1 MGIFDIIR
9 RPRPAPAVPA
19 PMSAEAEFWAW
30 FAANESMLLNV
41 EADIDGVVQAILLRL
56 MRVDTD
62 LAFDIGPERDGR
74 RQFVVSACGD
84 PLAFPAVVKLTSAA
98 PPLERWTVTAFR
110 PRREAKGRFELRR
123 GGEMDLET
131 VRFAAEPVDGKLDVT
146 LFIPAF
152 RRALAEEY
160 EIVGLLIMD
169 IVLGEFDAMTRVGE
183 LSVAPLQPGVESRPL
198 AELPAVVDA
207 LPAN

>member
-9 RPRPAPAVPA
+9 RPRPAPAIPA
-19 PMSAEAEFWAW
+19 PMSKEAEFWRW

-41 EADIDGVVQAILLRL
+41 EDDIDHVVEAIFLRL
-56 MRVDTD
+56 MRVDSA
-62 LAFDIGPERDGR
+62 LAFDVGPERDGR

-84 PLAFPAVVKLTSAA
+84 PLAFPAVVKLVSAA
-98 PPLERWTVTAFR
+98 PPLQRWTVTAFR
-110 PRREAKGRFELRR
+110 SRREAKGAFELH
-123 GGEMDLET
+123 GGGQLKLER
-131 VRFAAEPVDGKLDVT
+131 VRFAAELAGGRLDVT

-183 LSVAPLQPGVESRPL
+183 VSVASLQPGVESRPL
-198 AELPAVVDA
+198 AELPSVIDA

>member
-1 MGIFDIIR
+1 MRIIDIIR
-9 RPRPAPAVPA
+9 RRRPVPAVPA
-19 PMSAEAEFWAW
+19 ALSPEAEFWAW
-30 FAANESMLLNV
+30 FAANETMLLNV
-41 EADIDGVVQAILLRL
+41 ETDLDHVVQAIFLRI
-56 MRVDTD
+56 MRVDPA
-62 LAFDIGPERDGR
+62 LAFDVGPEVDGR

-84 PLAFPAVVKLTSAA
+84 PLAFPAAVKLASAA

-110 PRREAKGRFELRR
+110 PRREARGAFELHC
-123 GGEMDLET
+123 GGQLDLEA
-131 VRFAAEPVDGKLDVT
+131 VRFAAKPAGGRLDVT

-152 RRALAEEY
+152 RRAFVEEY
-160 EIVGLLIMD
+160 EIVGRLALD

-183 LSVAPLQPGVESRPL
+183 VGVAPLQPGVESRPL

>member
-1 MGIFDIIR
+1 MGIFDIPR

-19 PMSAEAEFWAW
+19 PVSAEAEFWAW

-41 EADIDGVVQAILLRL
+41 EADIDGVVQAIFLRL
-56 MRVDTD
+56 MRVDTA

-84 PLAFPAVVKLTSAA
+84 PLAFPAVLKLTSAA

-110 PRREAKGRFELRR
+110 PRREAKGRFEL
-123 GGEMDLET
+123 GFGVEMDLET
-131 VRFAAEPVDGKLDVT
+131 VRFAVEPAGGRVNVM
-146 LFIPAF
+146 LFVPGF
-152 RRALAEEY
+152 RRAFVEEY
-160 EIVGLLIMD
+160 EVVGLLLLD
-169 IVLGEFDAMTRVGE
+169 IVLDEFDAMTRVGE
-183 LSVAPLQPGVESRPL
+183 VGVAPLQPDVESRPL
-198 AELPAVVDA
+198 AELPSVIDS